1 MNAQIC
7 ERESLPENM
16 LDAAVSHR
24 KWNGV
29 ALDVTKFRCAGRVIH
44 KLSHDGD
51 PKLSVV
57 LEEIGVV
64 EPRLREDQPCPVA
77 YIPRHL
83 VYIPPGMEIW
93 GYGADVRYVKDA
105 MLTFDIEDLS
115 ARMETNFSA
124 SMVSTPRLR
133 FAEDKLWT
141 LVKLLADAVDDR
153 DPSVQLYGDGL
164 AAAVAA
170 RLFSRRVEEPDTAK
184 GLAPWQL
191 RRVFEYLHEHLP
203 QSVALA
209 DLAVLSGLSQWHF
222 SRAFKASTGV
232 APCRWQLEKR
242 IRRAQNLLLD
252 TGASLE
258 EIAAA
263 TGFADAVHM
272 GRTFRKIV
280 GTSPAAWRKSHKI

>member
-7 ERESLPENM
+7 KSLPENM
-16 LDAAVSHR
+16 LDASSSHR
-24 KWNGV
+24 EWNGL

-57 LEEIGVV
+57 LEEIGDV
-64 EPRLREDQPCPVA
+64 EPRLREDQPCPVG
-77 YIPRHL
+77 YIPKHM
-83 VYIPPGMEIW
+83 VYIPPGMEVW
-93 GYGADVRYVKDA
+93 GFGADVRYVKDA
-105 MLTFDIEDLS
+105 MLTFDIAELS
-115 ARMETNFSA
+115 ERMATNFDA
-124 SMVSTPRLR
+124 SIVSTPRLR
-133 FAEDKLWT
+133 FAEDNLWT
-141 LVKLLADAVDDR
+141 LVKLLAETVDDP

-164 AAAVAA
+164 ATAIAA
-170 RLFSRRVEEPDTAK
+170 RLFSRPMEEASRAK
-184 GLAPWQL
+184 PLAPWQL
-191 RRVFEYLHEHLP
+191 RRVFEYLDAQLP
-203 QSVALA
+203 RPVALA

-232 APCRWQLEKR
+232 APYRWQLEKR
-242 IRRAQNLLLD
+242 IRCAQHLLLD

-258 EIAAA
+258 TVAEA

-280 GTSPAAWRKSHKI
+280 GATPAAWRNAHKV